1 MIFQDSVHVEII
13 SVIFVVDNS
22 LMMNSILSNTQ
33 NVANNVIQGNKL
45 CNDSYKPSYKNS
57 WQECIESNFP
67 S

>member
-22 LMMNSILSNTQ
+22 LMMNLILSNTQ
-33 NVANNVIQGNKL
+33 NVAKNVIQGNKFG
-45 CNDSYKPSYKNS
+45 NNSYQPSRKNT